1 MMGSHVVK
9 YCYRSV
15 HFYLLG
21 TLYDGEKFQL
31 EFKFGSKYPFES
43 PEVLKEL
50 MFCFSSCFLLLKAQR
65 PVVCIMG

>member
-1 MMGSHVVK
+1 MISSQLVK
-9 YCYRSV
+9 CYYHST
-15 HFYLLG
+15 HFIFLG

-50 MFCFSSCFLLLKAQR
+50 LLFSSTSAFKNLKN
-65 PVVCIMG
+65 GSL